1 MLAMALSYGVTDYIE
16 GGVIT
21 AVIVLNVLIGFYQEF
36 QAEKKMD
43 ALRSLSSPSAA
54 VLRDGHQETVP
65 SADVVPGDIVQI
77 RTGDTVPADLRLFD
91 AMNLE
96 CDEKILTGE
105 ALPVAKDVNLNPTDG
120 NETSVG
126 VGDRLNMAYSS
137 STVTKGRGTGVVV
150 FTGMATEIGKIA
162 ESMQG
167 KTVKANRS
175 MSRKKGSL
183 QPVRG
188 ALLRVWDGV
197 GAFLGLTTGTP
208 LQRKLSKLAYTLFGC
223 AIVLAIIVFG
233 VNKFN
238 VTNEV
243 AIYAIS
249 TGACSTPLSP
259 LYSRTW
265 LTLFQESLS
274 SRNL

>member
-1 MLAMALSYGVTDYIE
+1 MALSYGVTDYIE

-21 AVIVLNVLIGFYQEF
+21 AVIVLNVAIGFYQEF

-43 ALRSLSSPSAA
+43 SLRALSSPSAA
-54 VLRDGHQETVP
+54 VLRDGHIETVP
-65 SADVVPGDIVQI
+65 SGEVVPGDIVQI
-77 RTGDTVPADLRLFD
+77 KTGDTVPADLRLFD

-105 ALPVAKDVNLNPTDG
+105 AIPVAKTIDLDVTDSD
-120 NETSVG
+120 ETSVG

-137 STVTKGRGTGVVV
+137 STVTSGRGMGVVV
-150 FTGMATEIGKIA
+150 FTGMFTEIGRIA
-162 ESMQG
+162 QSMQG
-167 KTVKANRS
+167 KKRKANRS
-175 MSRKKGSL
+175 LSRGNGKL
-183 QPVRG
+183 QPAKG
-188 ALLRVWDGV
+188 LLLRIWDSL

-208 LQRKLSKLAYTLFGC
+208 LQRKLSKLAYILFGC
-223 AIVLAIIVFG
+223 ALILAIIVFG

-249 TGACSTPLSP
+249 TGMDFLVANPENKLIYIKELPLF
-259 LYSRTW
+259 L
-265 LTLFQESLS
+265 
-274 SRNL
+274 NH

>member
-1 MLAMALSYGVTDYIE
+1 MALSYGVTDYIE

-21 AVIVLNVLIGFYQEF
+21 AVIILNVVIGFYQEF

-43 ALRSLSSPSAA
+43 SLRSLSSPSAA
-54 VLRDGHQETVP
+54 VLRDGHIEVIP
-65 SADVVPGDIVQI
+65 SAEVVPGDIVQVK
-77 RTGDTVPADLRLFD
+77 TGDTIPADLRLID

-105 ALPVAKDVNLNPTDG
+105 AMPVAKYTKKDFSKD
-120 NETSVG
+120 NETSTG
-126 VGDRLNMAYSS
+126 VGDRLNMVYSS
-137 STVTKGRGTGVVV
+137 SNVTKGRGTGIVV
-150 FTGMATEIGKIA
+150 FTGMFTEIGKIA

-167 KTVKANRS
+167 KKRKANRS
-175 MSRKKGSL
+175 MSWKEGNL
-183 QPVRG
+183 QPAKG
-188 ALLRVWDGV
+188 GILRVWDGI

-208 LQRKLSKLAYTLFGC
+208 LQRKLSKLAYILFGC
-223 AIVLAIIVFG
+223 ALILAIIVFG

-249 TGACSTPLSP
+249 TGTYLP
-259 LYSRTW
+259 
-265 LTLFQESLS
+265 
-274 SRNL
+274 